1 MTLMVLDL
9 KLPDPSGFWNNQ
21 MVWSLLGD
29 LTVNLF
35 VYALSFFILAAF
47 WLDHHKAFDQLKKAD
62 QRLYFLIAIWL
73 FFVALM
79 PFSTNLVAGFGS
91 KIPAAL
97 FFNANL
103 FLLGIF
109 VFLIQKY
116 IIKNNLSE
124 KTLNENE
131 IKKIQTHDLIFP
143 GIATVGIILSFIAP
157 GYSYYVYLIGLISLF
172 RHRVQKNPVKQDL
185 SRSSD

>member
-9 KLPDPSGFWNNQ
+9 KLPVPEGVWTNS

-47 WLDHHKAFDQLKKAD
+47 WLGHHKAFDQLKRAD
-62 QRLYFLIAIWL
+62 QGLFFLIAIWI

-79 PFSTNLVAGFGS
+79 PFSTNLVGGFGS

-109 VFLIQKY
+109 AFLIHRY
-116 IIKNNLSE
+116 IINHDLSE
-124 KTLNENE
+124 KILDKDE
-131 IKKIQTHDLIFP
+131 IMGTYRHNLIFP
-143 GIATVGIILSFIAP
+143 LIAAVGLILSIIIP
-157 GYSYYVYLIGLISLF
+157 VYSYFVYLVAIVVLF
-172 RHRVQKNPVKQDL
+172 RPKGQNHD
-185 SRSSD
+185 